1 MEIPQLTVIEW
12 EDLIM
17 VSFICSLHLK
27 YLRRIVLTQFPQ
39 FPQSHRILNPSG
51 SASGAQMAEKYEKLH

>member
-39 FPQSHRILNPSG
+39 SHRILNPSG